1 MTSFWA
7 LAVARDDLSR
17 TTLFDDAVHEIG
29 DGEAL
34 LRVDRVGLTANN
46 VTYAVLGDSFR
57 YWDFFPTQPGW
68 GLVPLWGF
76 ADIVASAVDGVPVGG
91 RVYGYLP
98 SASHLIVRPGR
109 ADARGFRDASP
120 HRAQL
125 PSPYNAYALTSGD
138 RAYQADQEDLL
149 ILYRPL
155 FFTSFMLADRLQD
168 NGLFGAEVL
177 ALSSASSK
185 TAYGTAFLLRGKAP
199 QVVGL
204 TSAGNMAF
212 VESLGCYDRVLPYE
226 AVDQLSPAVPTAY
239 LDFAGRT
246 DVLARIRR
254 HLDVRL
260 VYEAVVG
267 VTSQEQSGAQA
278 LGGPR
283 TTVFF
288 APDQMRKRAADWG
301 REGLDLRFADAWR
314 SFAAAA
320 EGWVDVVSHRGPE
333 ALGQVWLE
341 VLAGRSAPRVGHV
354 LTF

>member
-17 TTLFDDAVHEIG
+17 TTLFEDAVHEIG
-29 DGEAL
+29 EGEAL

-46 VTYAVLGDSFR
+46 VTYAVLGESFR

-76 ADIVASAVDGVPVGG
+76 ADIVASAVGGVPVGG

-98 SASHLIVRPGR
+98 SASHLVVRPGR
-109 ADARGFRDASP
+109 AGARGFRDASP

-125 PSPYNAYALTSGD
+125 PSPYNAYALTTGD
-138 RAYQADQEDLL
+138 MAYQADQEDLL
-149 ILYRPL
+149 VLYRPL

-204 TSAGNMAF
+204 TSAGNVAF
-212 VESLGCYDRVLPYE
+212 VESLGCYDRVLPYD
-226 AVDQLSPAVPTAY
+226 AIDQLSPAVPTAY
-239 LDFAGRT
+239 LDFAGST

-254 HLDVRL
+254 HLDARL

-267 VTSQEQSGAQA
+267 ITSQEQSGAQA
-278 LGGPR
+278 LSSPR

-320 EGWVDVVSHRGPE
+320 EGWVDVVRQHGPK

-341 VLAGRSAPRVGHV
+341 VLAGRSAPRAGHV

>member
-17 TTLFDDAVHEIG
+17 TTLFEDAVHEIG

-46 VTYAVLGDSFR
+46 VTYAVLGESFR

-76 ADIVASAVDGVPVGG
+76 ADIVASAVGGVPVGG

-98 SASHLIVRPGR
+98 SASHLVVRPGR

-125 PSPYNAYALTSGD
+125 PSPYNAYALTTGD
-138 RAYQADQEDLL
+138 MAYQADQEDLL
-149 ILYRPL
+149 VLYRPL

-199 QVVGL
+199 QVIGL
-204 TSAGNMAF
+204 TSAANVAF
-212 VESLGCYDRVLPYE
+212 VESLGCYDRVLPYD

-239 LDFAGRT
+239 LDFAGST

-254 HLDVRL
+254 HLDTRL

-267 VTSQEQSGAQA
+267 VTSQEQSAAQA
-278 LGGPR
+278 LSDPR

-301 REGLDLRFADAWR
+301 REGLDLRFTDAWR

>member
-17 TTLFDDAVHEIG
+17 TTLFEDAVHEIG

-34 LRVDRVGLTANN
+34 LRVNRVGLTANN
-46 VTYAVLGDSFR
+46 VTYAVLGESFR

-76 ADIVASAVDGVPVGG
+76 ADIVASAAGGVPVGG

-98 SASHLIVRPGR
+98 SASHLVVRPGR

-125 PSPYNAYALTSGD
+125 PSPYNAYALTTGD
-138 RAYQADQEDLL
+138 MAYQADQEDLL
-149 ILYRPL
+149 VLYRPL

-204 TSAGNMAF
+204 TSAGNVAF
-212 VESLGCYDRVLPYE
+212 VESLGCYDRVLPYD
-226 AVDQLSPAVPTAY
+226 AIDQLSTAVPTAY
-239 LDFAGRT
+239 LDFAGST

-254 HLDVRL
+254 HLDARL

-267 VTSQEQSGAQA
+267 ITSQEQSGAQA
-278 LGGPR
+278 LSSPR

-320 EGWVDVVSHRGPE
+320 EGWVDVVRHHGPE

>member
-7 LAVARDDLSR
+7 MAVARDDLSR
-17 TTLFDDAVHEIG
+17 TTLFEDAVHEIG

-76 ADIVASAVDGVPVGG
+76 ADIVASDVGGVPVGG

-98 SASHLIVRPGR
+98 SASHLVVRPGR
-109 ADARGFRDASP
+109 ADARGFRDVSP

-125 PSPYNAYALTSGD
+125 PSPYNAYALTTGD
-138 RAYQADQEDLL
+138 MAYRCDQEDLL

-155 FFTSFMLADRLQD
+155 FFTSFMLADRLHD

-204 TSAGNMAF
+204 TSAGNVAF
-212 VESLGCYDRVLPYE
+212 VESLGCYDRVLSYE

-239 LDFAGRT
+239 LDFAGST
-246 DVLARIRR
+246 EVLARIRR
-254 HLDVRL
+254 HLDARL
-260 VYEAVVG
+260 VYEAIVG
-267 VTSQEQSGAQA
+267 ITSQEQSGAQA
-278 LGGPR
+278 LSGPR